1 MLLHNLEVF
10 NSISPLLKPH
20 RVIVREATSGCHG
33 DCWAR
38 YETSF
43 ASVEDAQAYCLAFVE
58 KEEKAMEMDS
68 HCRYELSMEILF

>member
-20 RVIVREATSGCHG
+20 RVIVHEATSGCHG

-38 YETSF
+38 CETYF
-43 ASVEDAQAYCLAFVE
+43 DSVEEAQKYCLDFVE
-58 KEEKAMEMDS
+58 KEEKVMEMDN